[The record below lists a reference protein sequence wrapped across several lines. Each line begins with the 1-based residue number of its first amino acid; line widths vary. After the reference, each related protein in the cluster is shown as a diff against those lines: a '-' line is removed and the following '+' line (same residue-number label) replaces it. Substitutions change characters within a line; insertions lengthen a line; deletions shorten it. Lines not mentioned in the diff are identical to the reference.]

1 MEADNKRGRPT
12 KENPNAIKLTVRVK
26 KTELAILDNYCERH
40 NVTRADGVRAGIAT
54 LSEK

>member
-26 KTELAILDNYCERH
+26 RTELEILDGYCTRH
-40 NVTRADGVRAGIAT
+40 NVSRAEGVRIGIET
-54 LSEK
+54 LAEK